1 LFFHNDTKQENS
13 PSKTFI
19 DEDGTETQP
28 RLDHHAEPN
37 HGFDMDW
44 HFHNKD
50 GDDWGLYVPINLED
64 EKTVIRRA
72 VGLEKRVQARG
83 TLHMDCKNA
92 PEVCKNAGHY
102 QNCLRKA
109 KGNYKSFF
117 YTNGPLETDK
127 NARGK
132 TLTPQA
138 NENRSNSGVS
148 LSWSRPCRAWPFTQK
163 FWHPQDSNG
172 LGPKLDLETD
182 EWPMATMRTGIWD
195 QLPAPVSLGCI
206 TPAGNTAGSQEVM
219 YFRRNDGPN
228 YKQGGKWAGE
238 RFGGSAELAL
248 EDTYYVMFDSSSFPK
263 KGKPEYQNG

>member
-117 YTNGPLETDK
+117 YTNSPLETDK

-138 NENRSNSGVS
+138 NENRSNSEVS
-148 LSWSRPCRAWPFTQK
+148 LSWSRPCRASPFAQK
-163 FWHPQDSNG
+163 FWHPQDSNS

-195 QLPAPVSLGCI
+195 QLPARVSLRCT
-206 TPAGNTAGSQEVM
+206 TPAGNTAGSQ
-219 YFRRNDGPN
+219 
-228 YKQGGKWAGE
+228 
-238 RFGGSAELAL
+238 
-248 EDTYYVMFDSSSFPK
+248 
-263 KGKPEYQNG
+263 